1 MIGEVIALLL
11 SLVLFCTAIAFDA
24 IAVPGEHAT
33 CPAGMYVDGVRPS
46 GETSCVA
53 NPPPGCEEPVGAW
66 YACPEP
72 RRFPTRIRCTGGS
85 HPIVVDERTVG
96 CTR

>member
-1 MIGEVIALLL
+1 MIGEVIALVL
-11 SLVLFCTAIAFDA
+11 SLVLFVVAIGIDA
-24 IAVPGEHAT
+24 ITVPGERAT
-33 CPAGMYVDGVRPS
+33 CPPGMYAEGVRPS

-53 NPPPGCEEPVGAW
+53 SPPPGCEEPVGTW

-72 RRFPTRIRCTGGS
+72 RRFPTRIHCTGGS
-85 HPIVVDERTVG
+85 RPIVVDERTVG